1 MRLRGQGVEGAG
13 LEVMCVSVEQIR
25 GRAGDI
31 AFNLTDS
38 GIPWGRG
45 ARSACGGLSVL
56 C

>member
-1 MRLRGQGVEGAG
+1 MGHRGLGVEGDG
-13 LEVMCVSVEQIR
+13 LEVMCLSVELIR

-31 AFNLTDS
+31 AFSLTDS

-45 ARSACGGLSVL
+45 ARFVCGGLSVL